1 MSDKDELDQALQ
13 ENLKL
18 RHELGEKI
26 AKAKHVGGRTYRL
39 GLVLYWTCLALA
51 ALSALIAV
59 AALLTELG
67 VISQSAFPP
76 DHMLGGTLAAMIL
89 YGVGRAFRYVLS
101 WE

>member
-1 MSDKDELDQALQ
+1 MPDKDELDEALQ

-18 RHELGEKI
+18 RSELGEQV
-26 AKAKHVGGRTYRL
+26 AKAKHVGGRAYRL
-39 GLVLYWTCLALA
+39 GWVLYWVCLALA
-51 ALSALIAV
+51 TFSALIAV

-67 VISQSAFPP
+67 VISQSQFPR
-76 DHMLGGTLAAMIL
+76 DHILGGALTAMIL

>member
-1 MSDKDELDQALQ
+1 MPDKDELDEALQ

-26 AKAKHVGGRTYRL
+26 AKAKHIGGWAYRL
-39 GLVLYWTCLALA
+39 GWVLYWTCLALA

-59 AALLTELG
+59 AALLTELW
-67 VISQSAFPP
+67 VISQSEFSR
-76 DHMLGGTLAAMIL
+76 DHILGGALSAMIL